1 MNSNTQNQSQL
12 DAHFQSTV
20 EQVCLA
26 TCRRLIEQTEKAK
39 DAILAQFRGT
49 AKGHEQLFRLAM
61 TEAEALA
68 WQTPYPHL
76 VFPVLA
82 EEKAQAVATWQK
94 RQQLLLNQGASLAFA
109 A

>member
-1 MNSNTQNQSQL
+1 MNSNNQNQSQL

-20 EQVCLA
+20 KQVCLA
-26 TCRRLIEQTEKAK
+26 TCRQLLEQTEKTK

-49 AKGHEQLFRLAM
+49 KAHERLFRLAV

-82 EEKAQAVATWQK
+82 EEKAQAAATWQK